1 MEQYLTKKN
10 MIIGSIFAIILSYF
24 GYSYFKKHDL
34 INTGIIGDVDTKSK
48 LVDANFIDETIDLI
62 SNFSKEIRKATK
74 NIYKLNSR
82 SSETPEI
89 LSIKNNLFK
98 KELNIKRLII
108 DSKEIH
114 KLHNYNTSNYTINL
128 LNKNGLNK
136 GTIGRITNIINFK
149 LIQCIIPTPP
159 WNVTNNNYKIIINYN
174 GTDTTIFLT
183 KNKLYTN
190 VELATELNSKLI
202 DLNENFNVSYTS
214 TKFTIKVDDSPGV
227 FYFKWNTNYDINKS
241 YAYKLFG
248 FEMKDYSPSSSVTSD
263 NIPDSTQYHIDLVI
277 PQLPPKN
284 TIYSLNNRNTL
295 ERIPLSKTG
304 DLDMVV
310 YNNIN
315 MTPYSHFFPISLD
328 EITIQLYDTNGTGL
342 YECGNKD
349 NTFVFEYTELL
360 NTSLMDKK

>member
-1 MEQYLTKKN
+1 MEQYLSRRN
-10 MIIGSIFAIILSYF
+10 IIIGSIISLIIAGLT
-24 GYSYFKKHDL
+24 YSFIKNRNLQYELEDESSLNKSP
-34 INTGIIGDVDTKSK
+34 INQNDDY
-48 LVDANFIDETIDLI
+48 DESII
-62 SNFSKEIRKATK
+62 SNFSEELKKATK

-82 SSETPEI
+82 SSETPEQI
-89 LSIKNNLFK
+89 SIKNNLFR
-98 KELNIKRLII
+98 KEINVKRIII

-114 KLHNYNTSNYTINL
+114 NLNNYNTSNYTIDL
-128 LNKNGLNK
+128 INKNGLNK

-174 GTDTTIFLT
+174 GTDTTISLT
-183 KNKLYTN
+183 KDKLYTN
-190 VELATELNSKLI
+190 DELATELKSKLTP
-202 DLNENFNVSYTS
+202 LNASFNVTYTS
-214 TKFTIKVDDSPGV
+214 SKFTISVTSPAV

-248 FEMKDYSPSSSVTSD
+248 FEMKDYSSSSSVTSD

-284 TIYSLNNRNTL
+284 TIASLNNRNTL
-295 ERIPLSKTG
+295 ERIPLNKTG

-310 YNNIN
+310 YDNIN

-349 NTFVFEYTELL
+349 NTFVFEYVELL
-360 NTSLMDKK
+360 NTSLMDKIKI